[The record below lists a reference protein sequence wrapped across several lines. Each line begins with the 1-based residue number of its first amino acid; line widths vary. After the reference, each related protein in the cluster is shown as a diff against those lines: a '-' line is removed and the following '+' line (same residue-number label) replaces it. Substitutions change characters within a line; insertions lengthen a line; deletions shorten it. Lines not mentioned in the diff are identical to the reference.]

1 MKKAMSFLSFFVL
14 SATTLSHPSIIT
26 SQKDVEAVCKTIR

>member
-14 SATTLSHPSIIT
+14 SATTLSHPSVVI
-26 SQKDVEAVCKTIR
+26 SQKDAEAICKTIR